1 MKTSFDLCAF
11 VYLKLNNRLLFS
23 SFLVANIVFMPNKR
37 VFDLTIRTR
46 RVCQCTKFHTAAP
59 VGKINALKGSFVN
72 AVAQNVS
79 PSCQILMLLL
89 NPPALFL
96 RDDLSEVDSPESYTR
111 SAAA

>member
-1 MKTSFDLCAF
+1 M
-11 VYLKLNNRLLFS
+11 
-23 SFLVANIVFMPNKR
+23 
-37 VFDLTIRTR
+37 
-46 RVCQCTKFHTAAP
+46 CTKFHTDAP

-89 NPPALFL
+89 NPPLLFL
-96 RDDLSEVDSPESYTR
+96 RDDLSEVDSPEFYTR